1 MTDCLEQ
8 VRNDVKVTNE
18 KLSALNTNSTR
29 SKTKENEI
37 VKHDNAEKSK
47 KCKEKR
53 VSNRTWDIVF
63 MVMHEKAYLEVVE
76 LRENSVKLATALDT
90 EFLQNATPKGN
101 FSGWL
106 KLKKTGLFANC
117 RETCEQSSGQN
128 ERENQIF
135 QKLR

>member
-1 MTDCLEQ
+1 MIDGLEQ

-63 MVMHEKAYLEVVE
+63 MVMNEKAYLDMVE
-76 LRENSVKLATALDT
+76 LRSRHGVFAKCNAEGKL
-90 EFLQNATPKGN
+90 Q
-101 FSGWL
+101 WL
-106 KLKKTGLFANC
+106 AEIKESWPICKLC
-117 RETCEQSSGQN
+117 RETCGQSSGQN

>member
-1 MTDCLEQ
+1 MTDGLEQ

-63 MVMHEKAYLEVVE
+63 MVMNEKAYLDMVE
-76 LRENSVKLATALDT
+76 LRENSVKLATAPDT
-90 EFLQNATPKGN
+90 EFLQNATLKGN
-101 FSGWL
+101 FSG
-106 KLKKTGLFANC
+106 
-117 RETCEQSSGQN
+117 
-128 ERENQIF
+128 
-135 QKLR
+135 